1 LILTIKFYANLS
13 VTLCETSFCSTTFN
27 EFGLFHL
34 TKIVMLRSQL
44 CLCVCVCVSVS
55 VSVYT
60 HTYTNKKSGLI
71 SFTIHKMTR
80 RIMDFCT

>member
-1 LILTIKFYANLS
+1 MILTIKFYANLS

-44 CLCVCVCVSVS
+44 CLCVCV
-55 VSVYT
+55 SVYT